1 MFCTSYVG
9 YYIWKKEKSKAERI
23 EKKEK
28 AKLDKRQRLN
38 KYYAYE
44 FKYAIIDALNPKS
57 NTEIA
62 LLKWDEVGELKK
74 FMLQDGYDRAE
85 IDDLY
90 INAFGEAKEHA
101 ERYFVTKK

>member
-1 MFCTSYVG
+1 M
-9 YYIWKKEKSKAERI
+9 EERKI
-23 EKKEK
+23 QSRKNREERK